1 MENRDTIKY
10 KIGIDE
16 VGRGPLAGP
25 VAVCAFLI
33 KDESFLDNKKEIKL
47 PKLKD
52 SKKLS
57 KKQREIWFEYLKV
70 AKAEGLCDYVV
81 SLELQN
87 VYRRHWILL
96 LLIY

>member
-1 MENRDTIKY
+1 MGKFDTMKY

-25 VAVCAFLI
+25 VAVCAFLM
-33 KDESFLDNKKEIKL
+33 KDDSFLENQKEKKL

-57 KKQREIWFEYLKV
+57 KKQREVWFEFLK
-70 AKAEGLCDYVV
+70 KQKE
-81 SLELQN
+81 
-87 VYRRHWILL
+87 
-96 LLIY
+96 